1 MKLQALVLASILTGA
16 VATPPSGSPGNS
28 GSTETNP
35 GVTLG
40 GDCTVWFN
48 ANAGGPSGGGAWK
61 KYKGSADY
69 DKVCA
74 ATHTDGTPLSCV
86 PTDTSLIEDTSGWLE
101 IAGTCALSQCEG
113 YDDTDGIDVDN
124 LPVGEDPGTRRVTIC
139 HRTCSQNNP
148 WVRITIDYHAFEAD
162 NGACT
167 EDGNDHTRH
176 DVAQDCNGYS
186 GDYEPW
192 GYRTEDYLIRYH
204 GSRAE
209 VATNWTNGGT
219 FEGFD
224 SEMDYWA
231 YWERA
236 CPSVRA
242 NKPNGCCSGEDCCGY
257 VAPTPDTTPT
267 PPITPNDPPTPV
279 PPPTDENSPPSPT
292 PGSNGDPHFKTWKN
306 EHYEYHGQCD
316 MVLTKDAN
324 FASGLGLDI
333 QIRTKMVRFWSYIR
347 NAAVRIGHDVIELEG
362 SDDLDD
368 QSVRYWYN
376 MEFKAK
382 DANTLGGFPM
392 TIKRSHAK
400 MTKVIIDLDSK
411 YPGVKIVMST
421 YKEFVRVDVQ
431 GPTEEAFGS
440 TVGLLGEFTTG
451 KTLDR
456 NGALMDNFR
465 EFGSEWQ
472 VRPDE
477 HMLFHATAEPQF
489 PKKCLEPED
498 PRGDRKRRLEESS
511 VTMEQA
517 EKACASLKDELDRK
531 DCVYDVLATQDM
543 DMVGAF

>member
-292 PGSNGDPHFKTWKN
+292 PGSNGDPHCKTR
-306 EHYEYHGQCD
+306 
-316 MVLTKDAN
+316 L
-324 FASGLGLDI
+324 
-333 QIRTKMVRFWSYIR
+333 SY
-347 NAAVRIGHDVIELEG
+347 ELEAVVFRI
-362 SDDLDD
+362 L
-368 QSVRYWYN
+368 
-376 MEFKAK
+376 FAH
-382 DANTLGGFPM
+382 LF
-392 TIKRSHAK
+392 
-400 MTKVIIDLDSK
+400 
-411 YPGVKIVMST
+411 
-421 YKEFVRVDVQ
+421 
-431 GPTEEAFGS
+431 
-440 TVGLLGEFTTG
+440 LLSF
-451 KTLDR
+451 
-456 NGALMDNFR
+456 
-465 EFGSEWQ
+465 
-472 VRPDE
+472 
-477 HMLFHATAEPQF
+477 
-489 PKKCLEPED
+489 
-498 PRGDRKRRLEESS
+498 
-511 VTMEQA
+511 
-517 EKACASLKDELDRK
+517 
-531 DCVYDVLATQDM
+531 
-543 DMVGAF
+543 